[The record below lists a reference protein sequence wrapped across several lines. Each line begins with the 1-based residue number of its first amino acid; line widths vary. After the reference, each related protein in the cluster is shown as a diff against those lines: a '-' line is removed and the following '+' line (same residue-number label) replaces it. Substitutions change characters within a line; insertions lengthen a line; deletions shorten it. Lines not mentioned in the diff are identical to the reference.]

1 MLQHH
6 APRAWSKRLL
16 LWQIFE
22 GSLTAY
28 FLKGSIIER
37 RGPAGFLIDAQGED
51 GEISLGRVE
60 THFSKEIAEALRA
73 IGCAERPEPISSI
86 FQMKGIEVGREEWAG
101 EPRTMMIGPFI
112 FADKLDFEAGILTL
126 EDFSP
131 RDLSEVLFGEEHEF
145 LSEFD
150 DSYLDADLR
159 EMCFEQSAIEMLAPG
174 APTAKPLTV
183 GELYT
188 QSLKPA
194 GGPGRSRKWDW
205 EGALAHIVSI
215 ANTPDGLPEGHGA
228 QAAIERMMLDW
239 FTSTANGAP
248 QESEIRK
255 RAAQVMSAVQGGRK

>member
-28 FLKGSIIER
+28 FLKGLIIER
-37 RGPAGFLIDAQGED
+37 RRPAGFLIDAQGED

-60 THFSKEIAEALRA
+60 AHFTREIADALRA
-73 IGCAERPEPISSI
+73 VGCAERPEPISSI
-86 FQMKGIEVGREEWAG
+86 FRLKGIEVRRDEWAD

-112 FADKLDFEAGILTL
+112 FADKLDFESGSLSL

-131 RDLSEVLFGEEHEF
+131 RDLPEVLFGDEHEF

-150 DSYLDADLR
+150 NSELEVELR

-174 APTAKPLTV
+174 APMAKSLTV
-183 GELYT
+183 GDLHA
-188 QSLKPA
+188 QRPKPA

-239 FTSTANGAP
+239 FSATASGTP

-255 RAAQVMSAVQGGRK
+255 RAAQVMSALDEGRK